1 MDATGTFFL
10 AVGCALLLTVRA
22 LECYE
27 KYEATCSPDG
37 PICDA
42 LLPSSENVEMTPT
55 KCDSDVTM
63 CSLVTF
69 TSSVQ
74 GFDFE
79 SVLSGCLPKE
89 ETTVN
94 LQNDCYDRKELEKIS
109 SEYAE
114 LLKQL
119 EESAEVTL
127 DSVKLCLCNE
137 DLCNSSIKS
146 VFSISVIIW
155 SVVTG
160 FVLSI

>member
-1 MDATGTFFL
+1 MLQSPEISHGKFLTTKLTLLDESNISHYNCTFL
-10 AVGCALLLTVRA
+10 
-22 LECYE
+22 
-27 KYEATCSPDG
+27 
-37 PICDA
+37 
-42 LLPSSENVEMTPT
+42 
-55 KCDSDVTM
+55 
-63 CSLVTF
+63 
-69 TSSVQ
+69 SSVQ